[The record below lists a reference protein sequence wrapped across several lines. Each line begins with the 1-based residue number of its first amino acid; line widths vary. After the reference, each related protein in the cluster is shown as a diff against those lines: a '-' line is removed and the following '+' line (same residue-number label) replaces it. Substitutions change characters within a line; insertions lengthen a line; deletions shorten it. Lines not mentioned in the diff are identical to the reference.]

1 MDLLSRQNPWRVM
14 LAVNVAVMSGVL
26 IHKITLPPY
35 VPYIHL
41 LVDYHFGFV
50 KRALIGAVV
59 SLFTEKVPV
68 WLVFA
73 LGGAIWVLTAFLFVK
88 LFRRTF
94 GFDDAHMPLF
104 VFTAGSPFFLKNF
117 MHTLGH
123 FDIYGCLFA
132 IVLLL
137 IPAQSIGFVLLAT
150 FFSVVLILI
159 HHIHFLMYVPTIA
172 AIVLLRHYL
181 TTGIDRPNLAAG
193 AISLLAL
200 GALFVALQF
209 WGTMPIPEA
218 EFVAYLKTRMADPA
232 RTDLLNFSYIW
243 YQPLAKEI
251 SDTWARMPSNILG
264 VPVFALLI
272 WLHSPLWR
280 YLSDLIRSLDRDF
293 HRRIVVA
300 SIVAVS
306 VAYLIMFAI
315 VFDYSRWISNWAVCM
330 FLILIHHIHL
340 LMYVPTIAV
349 IVILRH
355 YLSAGIDRTNLAAG
369 AISLLVLGA
378 LFVALQFWGTMPI
391 PEAEFIAYLKTRM
404 ADPARTDLLG
414 FSFIWYQTLP
424 KEISDTWAR
433 LPSNILGVPVFALL
447 IWLHSPLWRYFAD
460 LIRSLDRDFHRR
472 IVVASIIAVSAAY
485 LIMFAIVFD
494 YSRWISNWAVCLFL
508 ILHAV
513 KTLPSS
519 RAVPPI
525 AGDDKKTGILGW
537 VVTLVPRV
545 GVIRPF

>member
-1 MDLLSRQNPWRVM
+1 MDLLIRHNPWRVM
-14 LAVNVAVMSGVL
+14 LAVNVAVMAGVL

-50 KRALIGAVV
+50 KRALIGAIV
-59 SLFTEKVPV
+59 SLFAQQVPV

-73 LGGAIWVLTAFLFVK
+73 LGGAVWVLTALLFVK

-137 IPAQSIGFVLLAT
+137 IPAQSIGFVLLAA
-150 FFSVVLILI
+150 FFSII
-159 HHIHFLMYVPTIA
+159 
-172 AIVLLRHYL
+172 
-181 TTGIDRPNLAAG
+181 
-193 AISLLAL
+193 
-200 GALFVALQF
+200 
-209 WGTMPIPEA
+209 
-218 EFVAYLKTRMADPA
+218 
-232 RTDLLNFSYIW
+232 
-243 YQPLAKEI
+243 
-251 SDTWARMPSNILG
+251 
-264 VPVFALLI
+264 
-272 WLHSPLWR
+272 
-280 YLSDLIRSLDRDF
+280 
-293 HRRIVVA
+293 
-300 SIVAVS
+300 
-306 VAYLIMFAI
+306 
-315 VFDYSRWISNWAVCM
+315 
-330 FLILIHHIHL
+330 LILIHHIHL

-355 YLSAGIDRTNLAAG
+355 YLSAGIDRANLAVG
-369 AISLLVLGA
+369 AISVLALGV

-391 PEAEFIAYLKTRM
+391 SEAEFVAHLKTRM
-404 ADPARTDLLG
+404 AAPDRTDLLS
-414 FSFIWYQTLP
+414 FSFIWYQPLK

-433 LPSNILGVPVFALL
+433 MPSNIIGVPVFALL

-460 LIRSLDRDFHRR
+460 LIRSLAHDFHRR
-472 IVVASIIAVSAAY
+472 IVVAGIIAVTAAY

-513 KTLPSS
+513 KTLPSA
-519 RAVPPI
+519 RAASPI
-525 AGDDKKTGILGW
+525 AGDDKKIGVLGW
-537 VVTLVPRV
+537 IITLIPRV